1 MGVKR
6 MGKYQWLLAAGLV
19 AATGAVQASNIGAGV
34 VAGTLGIGAQVSYA
48 WTERVQVRAMA
59 AGLSADVDFEADGG
73 SDLEYGGDIDLLH
86 GALLLDYHPF
96 AGTFRLTAG
105 VIINDDKISGDA
117 SCDQLACDL
126 GDNDGI
132 LVRGDQLDA
141 NASYDPVSPYLGF
154 GWGKAPGADGGF
166 GLTADIGV
174 FYLGNP
180 DVSVDISGPST
191 LNPVARDAVRD
202 EERAIQDDL
211 DTFPLYPVVMLGAT
225 WRF

>member
-1 MGVKR
+1 
-6 MGKYQWLLAAGLV
+6 MGKYQWLVAAGLV
-19 AATGAVQASNIGAGV
+19 LAGSAAQASNVGAGV
-34 VAGTLGIGAQVSYA
+34 VAGTLGIGGQVSYA
-48 WTERVQVRAMA
+48 WTEKVEVRAMV
-59 AGLSADVDFEADGG
+59 AGFSTDVDFEADGG
-73 SDLEYGGDIDLLH
+73 SDLEYSGDVDLLH

-105 VIINDDKISGDA
+105 VIINDDKIRGDA
-117 SCDQLACDL
+117 SCEKLACDL

-141 NASYDPVSPYLGF
+141 KASFDPVSPYVGF
-154 GWGKAPGADGGF
+154 GWGKAPDAGGGF

-180 DVSVDISGPST
+180 DVDVDISGPST

-202 EERAIQDDL
+202 EERSIQDDL
-211 DTFPLYPVVMLGAT
+211 DAFPLYPVVMLGAT